1 MDNQEKRSILLLIIV
16 ITLYFLY
23 QVRMILLPFIL
34 AVLLAYLI
42 NPLIEE
48 LMERGQPRLGALIF
62 VFGVLIAL
70 LSFIFIKLFPAII
83 NELDVLAHRLPEYIG
98 KIKRLIFEIN
108 QNYERIELPK
118 TLTTVLDKV
127 IRRFEEITLE
137 FIERTS
143 RVILSILSRVLSL
156 IMAPILSF
164 YILKDLESIKCSLW
178 ELVPKK
184 RRRSIKL
191 LLGRINIALFGF
203 FKGQLIISLAVGIL
217 SVIGLYFLKIKF
229 YLLIGILVGIFNI
242 IPYFGP
248 LLGALPAMI
257 MASFRSNKLVFLVVL
272 LFFIIQQIEGNI
284 IAPKIMGKEV
294 GLHPIVIIFSLLAGG
309 ELLGIIG
316 MLIAI
321 PIAAIIKEIMKYIFY
336 EVLISVDN
344 R

>member
-1 MDNQEKRSILLLIIV
+1 
-16 ITLYFLY
+16 
-23 QVRMILLPFIL
+23 MILLPFIL
-34 AVLLAYLI
+34 AILLSYLI

-48 LMERGQPRLGALIF
+48 LIERGQPRLGALIF

-98 KIKRLIFEIN
+98 KIERLIFEIN
-108 QNYERIELPK
+108 QKYERIELPK

-294 GLHPIVIIFSLLAGG
+294 GLHPIIIIFSLLAGG

>member
-1 MDNQEKRSILLLIIV
+1 
-16 ITLYFLY
+16 
-23 QVRMILLPFIL
+23 MILLPFIL

>member
-34 AVLLAYLI
+34 AILLSYLI

-48 LMERGQPRLGALIF
+48 LIERGQPRLGALIF

-98 KIKRLIFEIN
+98 KIERLIFEIN
-108 QNYERIELPK
+108 QKYERIELPK

-294 GLHPIVIIFSLLAGG
+294 GLHPIIIIFSLLAGG